1 MDVSVDGTT
10 VQESDQPPTPDKVK
24 ARPQAKSFEYKIPR
38 RKSVRGKILMVLLCK
53 NCVEECKVFWHWCNH
68 YNFI

>member
-38 RKSVRGKILMVLLCK
+38 RKSVRGKILMVCK
-53 NCVEECKVFWHWCNH
+53 FAKIGWKSVKCWYWCNH
-68 YNFI
+68 YNFN